1 MYKFEPESWKDSVR
15 SEELVQKRGIL
26 GTSRRKLAALSAASL
41 LLLGGDARTS
51 YYDRQPITKQM
62 QNADTMQLFRT
73 NYQAAEFFVHIPIDR
88 AYETYFECGDSATDK
103 NHGRHTPGISIPPN
117 GQVFFG
123 INDTDDNG
131 YLKDRDTIWV
141 HSLKGGNYAATA
153 TNSAFSGQL
162 DRYTYFDFTG
172 ESKSLITIGRHVVAY
187 WILDYTPGGIE
198 LSAQCA

>member
-1 MYKFEPESWKDSVR
+1 MYKFEPELWNDSVT

-26 GTSRRKLAALSAASL
+26 GSARRKLAALSAASL

-51 YYDRQPITKQM
+51 YYERQPITKQA
-62 QNADTMQLFRT
+62 QAADTLHLLRT
-73 NYQAAEFFVHIPIDR
+73 NYQVAGFFEHIPLDQ
-88 AYETYFECGDSATDK
+88 AFETQFECGDAAAENSHD
-103 NHGRHTPGISIPPN
+103 RYTPGISIPSN

-131 YLKDRDTIWV
+131 YLIDRDIIWV

-172 ESKSLITIGRHVVAY
+172 QSKSLITIGRHVVAY